1 MLEYSQEHDTESW
14 AHKVKAH
21 KDCHLEAEQ
30 EVLENRQMKS
40 NHYTV
45 HRNMHLREKKKLHE
59 VVKRSQKK
67 YKISILD

>member
-1 MLEYSQEHDTESW
+1 MSKQVYCQLHGIESLD
-14 AHKVKAH
+14 HKVKAH

-45 HRNMHLREKKKLHE
+45 HRNMHLREKKK
-59 VVKRSQKK
+59 
-67 YKISILD
+67 IA